1 MLATKDSGDRRMT
14 RPDLEAV
21 YKRAYQRDTHPYPF
35 QRAFAENPHVDLLVA
50 PTGLGKTAAVV
61 LGWIW
66 RLLTNTDTDTTPRRL
81 VWCLPMRVL
90 AEQIVRDVRVW
101 IDNLGELFEKSGCP
115 KPSVHLLMG
124 GAVDEDWRLHPENW
138 AILVGTQ
145 DMLLSRALMR
155 GYGMSRFGWP
165 IDYGLLH
172 NDALWVYDEVQ
183 LMGAA
188 LATSAQLESFRRRTG
203 WRHQRAARSLWISA
217 TLDPSWLDTA
227 DFRNEI
233 PEPVVLRWNDGNPPE
248 SPTLKARLDAVKH
261 LRRAETTVT
270 VESLKKPQAYAAALA
285 REVASLHRKGTTT
298 LIITNTVRRAVALY
312 TALADLLDASTTRL
326 LIHSRYRPPERRALE
341 ERLRTGAAS
350 DRVVV
355 ATQAIE
361 AGIDMT
367 SSVLFTELAP
377 WSSMVQRFGRCNR
390 SGELNDIG
398 GAEVRWIDIETEVNQ
413 SASRPYDSQDLEAT
427 RDILAP
433 LDEVS
438 PRMLPPPSGPRRP
451 AQVIRPKDFE
461 ELFDTDA
468 DLSGYD
474 LDISPYI
481 RDSDE
486 LSLSLFWRAVGS
498 AERVAAKRPRREELC
513 SAPLNE
519 ELRTWLRPKEGSA
532 PVYVADALAHDSEPW
547 VRLDKS
553 PHRRLRPGLTLLL
566 DVHMGGYDPDLG
578 FVGASATAPV
588 EPIAE
593 NPATVAGNDTDIDA
607 ATGDDRQ
614 SFDFP
619 VALPLQRHLDD
630 VAKCA
635 RQIAQALGLPP
646 QLVEALGRAGAWH
659 DLGKAFPPFQTLLGH
674 PPGNDGPLL
683 AKSIEP
689 RAPKERREQ
698 AQATGLRRYF
708 RHELASALA
717 FLQQHHGEP
726 NADLVAF
733 LIATHHGRIRMGLRA
748 LPQERADKPTL
759 RIARGVQDGDHLPEL
774 CCGDEISNA
783 IELDL
788 GPMEMGEDEQGR
800 PSWSART
807 RALLAEHGPFRLAY
821 LEALIRMADW
831 RASASAKD
839 ECA

>member
-1 MLATKDSGDRRMT
+1 MASTDLAT
-14 RPDLEAV
+14 V
-21 YKRAYQRDTHPYPF
+21 YRRAYRREDAQPHPF
-35 QRAFAENPHVDLLVA
+35 QRALAENPNADVLIA

-61 LGWIW
+61 LGWVW
-66 RLLTNTDTDTTPRRL
+66 RLLTDTAATPRRL

-90 AEQIVRDVRVW
+90 AEQIVREVQIW
-101 IDNLGELFEKSGCP
+101 IDNLSELFEKSGCP

-124 GAVDEDWRLHPENW
+124 GAVDEDWRLHPESW

-155 GYGMSRFGWP
+155 GYSMSRFGWP

-172 NDALWVYDEVQ
+172 SDALWVYDEVQ
-183 LMGAA
+183 LMGAG
-188 LATSAQLESFRRRTG
+188 LATSAQLEAFRRRTG
-203 WRHQRAARSLWISA
+203 WRHQRAARSLWVSA
-217 TLDPSWLDTA
+217 TLDPGWLDTV
-227 DFRNEI
+227 DFRNEV

-270 VESLKKPQAYAAALA
+270 VESPKKPQAYAVALA
-285 REVASLHRKGTTT
+285 REVGSLHRKGATT
-298 LIITNTVRRAVALY
+298 LIVVNTVRRAMALY
-312 TALADLLDASTTRL
+312 TALADVLDASTARL

-341 ERLRTGAAS
+341 ERLHNGAAS

-361 AGIDMT
+361 AGIDLT
-367 SSVLFTELAP
+367 SAVLFTELAP

-390 SGELNDIG
+390 AGELNDIG
-398 GAEVRWIDIETEVNQ
+398 GGEIRWIDIETETDR
-413 SASRPYDSQDLEAT
+413 APARPYDIKSLNEA
-427 RDILAP
+427 RSILVT
-433 LDEVS
+433 LNEVS
-438 PRMLPPPSGPRRP
+438 PRKLPPPSPPRRP

-481 RDSDE
+481 RDSDD
-486 LSLSLFWRAVGS
+486 LSLSVFWRTVGN
-498 AERVAAKRPRREELC
+498 AEQVTAKRPRREELC

-519 ELRTWLRPKEGSA
+519 ELQTWLKEGSV
-532 PVYVADALAHDSEPW
+532 PVYVEDPLAHDSGPW

-566 DVHMGGYDPDLG
+566 DVQMGGYDPELG

-593 NPATVAGNDTDIDA
+593 SPTTGAGDDTDIDA
-607 ATGDDRQ
+607 DTGDNRQ
-614 SFDFP
+614 SFGFP
-619 VALPLQRHLDD
+619 VALPLERHLDD
-630 VAKCA
+630 VAKYA
-635 RQIAQALGLPP
+635 GQIAQALGLPP
-646 QLVEALGRAGAWH
+646 DQVDALCRAGAWH

-674 PPGNDGPLL
+674 LPDDDGPLL

-689 RAPKERREQ
+689 RAPKERRER
-698 AQATGLRRYF
+698 AERTGLRRYF

-717 FLQQHHGEP
+717 FLQQRHGEP

-759 RIARGVQDGDHLPEL
+759 RIARGVQDGDRLPEL
-774 CCGDEISNA
+774 RCGDEISNA

-788 GPMEMGEDEQGR
+788 GPMELGENEQGR
-800 PSWSART
+800 PSWSGRM

-839 ECA
+839 ESA